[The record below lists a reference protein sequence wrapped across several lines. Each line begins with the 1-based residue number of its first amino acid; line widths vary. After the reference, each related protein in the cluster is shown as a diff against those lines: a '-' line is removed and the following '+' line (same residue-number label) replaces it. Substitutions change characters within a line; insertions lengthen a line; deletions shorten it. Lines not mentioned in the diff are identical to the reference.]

1 VTLVQSTWDPYL
13 IDYVLQHLQ
22 IGVNEVGGIKG
33 NVTKARRIAAEKRVL
48 RLLLQIPTLAAS
60 AQQQQ
65 IVQLQRA
72 RLESLRDR
80 IQPLRELSRNTPEAL
95 SVQLESD
102 DPEVRLAAIKLIV
115 LHRPPLEA
123 ELIGL
128 LNDQDRPIR
137 REAHQALVRL
147 ARGTDLG
154 PRPNADRG
162 ERLQSVR
169 RWQTW
174 LAMQDPPELAQ
185 FAKGRAAGGL
195 AKDQA
200 RVAANQKGETK
211 PVALRSTDAQA
222 ARLTAELLEAP
233 ADQQEQVLAKLKDA
247 KGVVHTQALAAA
259 IPQLGPEMQT
269 KARDALAERLTRM
282 TADTLRER
290 LDDADPEIR
299 RAAVLACALK
309 GSRDHFP
316 ELVVLLGDSEPM
328 VADAALTALKR
339 LTKEDFGP
347 KANATESEWLQAI
360 AAWHAWWKQ
369 GGSKS
374 RKRRDYPHNDSLESP

>member
-1 VTLVQSTWDPYL
+1 MALVQSTWEPYL
-13 IDYVLQHLQ
+13 IDYVVQHLQ
-22 IGVNEVGGIKG
+22 VGVNQQGCVAG
-33 NVTKARRIAAEKRVL
+33 NAKRARSIATEKRIYL
-48 RLLLQIPTLAAS
+48 TLTPIATLATG
-60 AQQQQ
+60 AQLQQ
-65 IVQLQRA
+65 IVQFRRA
-72 RLESLRDR
+72 QLESFRDR
-80 IQPLRELSRNTPEAL
+80 IQPLRELSRDAPEAMSAKL
-95 SVQLESD
+95 QSD
-102 DPEVRLAAIKLIV
+102 DPDVRLAAIKLIV

-128 LNDQDRPIR
+128 LNDQDRTIR

-147 ARGTDLG
+147 ARGTDFG
-154 PRPNADRG
+154 PRPKADRT
-162 ERLQSVR
+162 ERLQAVKLWR
-169 RWQTW
+169 TW
-174 LAMQDPPELAQ
+174 LALQDPPEHAR
-185 FAKGRAAGGL
+185 FAKGRATDGLVKPQAG
-195 AKDQA
+195 
-200 RVAANQKGETK
+200 VAADQKGETK

-247 KGVVHTQALAAA
+247 KGMIHTQALAAA
-259 IPQLGPEMQT
+259 IPRLGPEMQT

-299 RAAVLACALK
+299 RAAVLACASK

-328 VADAALTALKR
+328 VADAAHTALKR

-347 KANATESEWLQAI
+347 KANATDSERLQAI
-360 AAWHAWWKQ
+360 AAWHAWWKKRD
-369 GGSKS
+369 SKVT
-374 RKRRDYPHNDSLESP
+374 KAP